1 MAIVETEGLSDRSV
15 YAQVMTNLRA
25 AYDNYGV
32 GNGNYPNV
40 KDILTD
46 RVLDNVW
53 MRQLLNAKIY
63 ADGLGFT
70 SRTAQAKGAS
80 SVRVPIMAPPA
91 YAPRTISLGV
101 YPGTVLPGTP
111 NNDGLENT
119 ELPEIPQTNG
129 IDINFTQL
137 YDKAHVIYE
146 LSQDM
151 VSLPLAAERTRQIP
165 NAVANMEDSL
175 LLATQLVGGLAR
187 AAGTDNSNIIP
198 FNPANADNQG
208 YMGGIMNA
216 LIGAMTNPQ
225 TSWSEGMVQ
234 YDLQDSVIMVKQSFW
249 DRLFRAGNGIILGA
263 GDLPQKFLLGGGITD
278 DGKIIG
284 RNIRGVY
291 AGVYIKVVPD
301 SYWRQAAAYA
311 GITAS
316 NFAQFDKVQAFIAN
330 AEGTAFGRASMEV
343 NPIPNPGNAIG
354 TKIQNLW
361 RWGAGVTRGSSIALV
376 VSTENNL
383 ADFTNPISSN
393 GTPIVAPASFNNVIR
408 SYGYA
413 NADYG
418 TGSKVQVVSPSDC
431 VVTLTIA
438 PNTLTSASGITV
450 TAEATIG
457 NELVQI
463 PVSVNATASGTD
475 NTATFVVQKNSPVKV
490 VVGATGYTSQTVSV
504 TATNTANATYAKTV
518 TLVSAG

>member
-1 MAIVETEGLSDRSV
+1 MAVIEIEGLSDRSV

-53 MRQLLNAKIY
+53 MRQMLSAKIY
-63 ADGLGFT
+63 ADGLGYT

-101 YPGTVLPGTP
+101 YPGTTLPGTP
-111 NNDGLENT
+111 DNDGLENT
-119 ELPEIPQTNG
+119 ELPEVPQTNG
-129 IDINFTQL
+129 IDIFFTQL
-137 YDKAHVIYE
+137 YDKAHVIYN

-165 NAVANMEDSL
+165 NAVANMEDSF

-187 AAGTDNSNIIP
+187 AAGTSNSNIIA
-198 FNPANADNQG
+198 FNPANATTEG

-234 YDLQDSVIMVKQSFW
+234 YDLNNSVIMCKQSFW
-249 DRLFRAGNGIILGA
+249 DRLFTVGKGIILGG

-291 AGVYIKVVPD
+291 GGVYIKVVPD

-311 GITAS
+311 GITS
-316 NFAQFDKVQAFIAN
+316 TNFAQFNKVVAFIAN
-330 AEGTAFGRASMEV
+330 AEGTAFGRASTDV

-376 VSTENNL
+376 VETANNL
-383 ADFTNPISSN
+383 TDFTNPITAN
-393 GTPIVAPASFNNVIR
+393 GTPLVAPANFNTVIR
-408 SYGYA
+408 SYGYE

-418 TGSKVQVVSPSDC
+418 TGSKVEV
-431 VVTLTIA
+431 A
-438 PNTLTSASGITV
+438 PDD
-450 TAEATIG
+450 
-457 NELVQI
+457 
-463 PVSVNATASGTD
+463 D
-475 NTATFVVQKNSPVKV
+475 NS
-490 VVGATGYTSQTVSV
+490 
-504 TATNTANATYAKTV
+504 
-518 TLVSAG
+518 